1 MIYSIEYELG
11 NINTK
16 DTITANKPDDIVNY
30 IIKIKAGREKLLQ
43 QKLTFNIINIEK
55 VIEASK

>member
-11 NINTK
+11 NIKTK
-16 DTITANKPDDIVNY
+16 DTITVNKTDDIINY
-30 IIKIKAGREKLLQ
+30 IINIKAGREKLLQ

-55 VIEASK
+55 VIKASK